1 MDYKATIFQKGGK
14 KVYTFPF
21 PYLSKQ
27 FVKARYERGST
38 STPLEYNRDYSIDGQ
53 TLSLHTEGSAEDI
66 LCIYRQT
73 PTGSLVDFND
83 GSILLASELDKMSI
97 QLLHVAEEQSD
108 RLYLSGMFADAD
120 GWEARGKRIKNLLSP
135 SDEGDAVTLGYL
147 NSVGVA
153 KQDEMQRIEQSV
165 TEKATNVRLAESR
178 VTSAAEGI
186 RRDLNAQDII
196 RQEISNNKIIVDS
209 MYKGVIAEE
218 QRAAQHVTKAQEHA
232 DAAAASASAAAQS
245 AQKSEHEASEAFS
258 YVGIVK
264 DFTRQAAES
273 AKKAAASAGLEG
285 LVETKHIADG
295 AVTKAKLDA
304 SVQALLSTPLNFK
317 NPKMTPILDKA
328 RSTFEEDLFKTK
340 HYKGDIFLLED
351 FIQYDAVFIV
361 WNAQHTDAPRGRER
375 NVTLW
380 ASWELAYAF
389 EHFVLF
395 NIFKVP
401 YDRTYYIRGSAPCDD
416 YPSIKTPSTRTTWKQ
431 YRIDAFIEEIYG
443 IKY

>member
-295 AVTKAKLDA
+295 AVTGAKIADQSITPIKMHSDVWETIRGQIVKSLNPDASLENAVAQGALTETLKGVKIYTKGTWIPLVPRIFDAYLFEWIDLNTTYMGQFLIPYWLWNRNTLKPWAFGDFNDVARLDVIREGNKAK
-304 SVQALLSTPLNFK
+304 VLN
-317 NPKMTPILDKA
+317 T
-328 RSTFEEDLFKTK
+328 SS
-340 HYKGDIFLLED
+340 G
-351 FIQYDAVFIV
+351 
-361 WNAQHTDAPRGRER
+361 
-375 NVTLW
+375 
-380 ASWELAYAF
+380 
-389 EHFVLF
+389 
-395 NIFKVP
+395 
-401 YDRTYYIRGSAPCDD
+401 YI
-416 YPSIKTPSTRTTWKQ
+416 TN
-431 YRIDAFIEEIYG
+431 IYG
-443 IKY
+443 VKYQLT

>member
-53 TLSLHTEGSAEDI
+53 TLSLHTEGRTEDI

-108 RLYLSGMFADAD
+108 RLYLSGIFADAD

-295 AVTKAKLDA
+295 AVTGAKIADQ
-304 SVQALLSTPLNFK
+304 SINPL
-317 NPKMTPILDKA
+317 KM
-328 RSTFEEDLFKTK
+328 SSEF
-340 HYKGDIFLLED
+340 
-351 FIQYDAVFIV
+351 
-361 WNAQHTDAPRGRER
+361 W
-375 NVTLW
+375 
-380 ASWELAYAF
+380 
-389 EHFVLF
+389 
-395 NIFKVP
+395 
-401 YDRTYYIRGSAPCDD
+401 
-416 YPSIKTPSTRTTWKQ
+416 
-431 YRIDAFIEEIYG
+431 AFIRNATEKALHPNAYLENAVAQGALTEVLNGVKIYTKGTWIPLVPRIFDAYLFEWIDSNTTYMGQFFIPYWLWNQATLKPWRFSDVNDVAILNVIRDGNKAMVPNASSGYITNIYG
-443 IKY
+443 VKYQLS